1 MKYFKHFEMW
11 KGVKQVNYYQPEN
24 TDLICIPEDE
34 NNTDYARMMEGVNA
48 DPPTNSIEE
57 VDDTPE

>member
-11 KGVKQVNYYQPEN
+11 KGVKQVNYYQAEN

-34 NNTDYARMMEGVNA
+34 NNTDYARIMEEVAAG
-48 DPPTNSIEE
+48 TSTIEE
-57 VDDTPE
+57 VDDT

>member
-1 MKYFKHFEMW
+1 MW
-11 KGVKQVNYYQPEN
+11 KGVKQVHYYQPEN

-34 NNTDYARMMEGVNA
+34 NNTDYARIMKEVAAG
-48 DPPTNSIEE
+48 TSTIEE

>member
-11 KGVKQVNYYQPEN
+11 NGEKVVHYYQPEN

-34 NNTDYARMMEGVNA
+34 NNTDYARIMEEVAAGTA
-48 DPPTNSIEE
+48 TIEE
-57 VDDTPE
+57 VDDTRE